1 MTVPEVPA
9 TSRCLIDLSGLV
21 AIVSGAAG
29 GIGAAIAV
37 ELAGAG
43 AAVAVLDLDEDRTDS
58 IVTSIRRQGGR
69 ALGLGADVSDTPSVA
84 VAVARTVEEFGELH
98 IVVNN
103 AGVTRDNL
111 LEDLSDDD
119 WDTVLRV
126 NLRGVFVL
134 TRAARPHLVKAGYG
148 RVINLSSASVTGT
161 RGQANYAAA
170 KAGIIGFTKTV
181 ANELG
186 PHGTTA
192 NAIAPGYIETA
203 MTRAQAERAG
213 IPLEEK
219 LASIADRLPVRRTG
233 QPEDIA
239 AAAAFLASP
248 RAGYI
253 TGQVLFVDGGWT
265 L

>member
-1 MTVPEVPA
+1 V
-9 TSRCLIDLSGLV
+9 INLSGRV
-21 AIVSGAAG
+21 AIVSGAAR

-37 ELAGAG
+37 ELATAG
-43 AAVAVLDLDEDRTDS
+43 AAVAVLDLDEADTEPT
-58 IVTSIRRQGGR
+58 VTSIRAQGGQ
-69 ALGLGADVSDTPSVA
+69 ALGLGADVSDTVA
-84 VAVARTVEEFGELH
+84 VTGAVARTITEFGELH

-111 LEDLSDDD
+111 LENLSDDD
-119 WDTVLRV
+119 WDTVVRI

-134 TRAARPHLVKAGYG
+134 TRAARPHLVEAGYG
-148 RVINLSSASVTGT
+148 RVINLSSASVSGT
-161 RGQANYAAA
+161 RAQANYAAA

-181 ANELG
+181 AHELG
-186 PHGTTA
+186 PYGTTV
-192 NAIAPGYIETA
+192 NAIAPGYVETA
-203 MTRAQAERAG
+203 MTRAQAEQAG

-219 LASIADRLPVRRTG
+219 LASIAARLPVRRTG